1 GGWADGGILPLALWS
16 GAIRRGLGLY
26 DVVYVHVVESKAV
39 EGRSADGKPRSKPNS
54 ASGPTSGQAQL
65 RVRPTVQGAALVLE
79 NKTGRILAMAGSFSY
94 PLSQLNRVAQSQLK
108 PGSVMKPRTYLTA
121 LHRGLQPN
129 TLVPNEPITLPPIGS
144 GADGRDMISRNYGGY
159 ARPQDFWSP
168 RNADYNEGGLFT
180 MRRGLENS

>member
-94 PLSQLNRVAQSQLK
+94 PLSQLNRVAQSQRQ
-108 PGSVMKPRTYLTA
+108 PGSAMKPLTYLTA
-121 LHRGLQPN
+121 LQRGLQPN
-129 TLVPNEPITLPPIGS
+129 SLVPTEPITLSPL
-144 GADGRDMISRNYGGY
+144 GATPHRHSTISAHY
-159 ARPQDFWSP
+159 
-168 RNADYNEGGLFT
+168 
-180 MRRGLENS
+180 